1 MTVQEKLRAGGSFL
15 LERHD
20 ASVLLFPEAFD
31 EELKMMEKSA
41 KQFVER
47 EIKSVMEELE
57 ALSYELSRKK
67 LRQAGE
73 LGLLAV
79 EIPEAYGGLGESK
92 AASMLVG
99 EALATSGSFSVTFNA
114 HSGIGTLP
122 LVYFGTPEQCARY
135 LPKLAT
141 GELVGAYC
149 LTEPG
154 SGSDALAAKTRALL
168 SDDGKHYRL
177 TGTKMWIS
185 NAGFADLFTVFAQVD
200 GDKFTAFL
208 VERDTPG
215 LSVGAEEKK
224 MGIKGSSTC
233 QVILE
238 DALVPVENVLGEVGK
253 GHVIAFQILNLGRLK
268 LAASAV
274 GGCKEMLRLASRYAG
289 EREQFGRKIGEFGL
303 IQEKL
308 GRMAAYTYALES
320 AVYRVTG
327 ELDRALE
334 GRASQLE
341 QLEAIGEYVIEY
353 SFLKVAGSEILD
365 EVIDETLQIYG
376 GLGFSAEY
384 PIEAAYRNS
393 RINRIFEGTNEINR
407 LLTAEQLLKRALKGK
422 LPLMEAFQRAMGE
435 EAAQGDDA
443 MAAVE
448 NLKRATLLVAGTAA
462 MALQQQLEHEQEV
475 LARLADMVMG
485 IYLAE
490 SAQLRAE
497 RLTGEKRALAEAMA
511 SVVTFEE
518 VAKARAG
525 VLEVLQRLPGDQG
538 AALAKVQAYLPSPKA
553 DLIGLRREVAK
564 ATLDAGRYPLAG

>member
-1 MTVQEKLRAGGSFL
+1 MRAGGSFL
-15 LERHD
+15 VERHD
-20 ASVLLFPEAFD
+20 AAALLIPEAFD
-31 EELKMMEKSA
+31 DELRLMEKSA
-41 KQFVER
+41 RQFVER
-47 EIKSVMEELE
+47 EIKPAMEALE
-57 ALSYELSRKK
+57 ALSYELSREK
-67 LRQAGE
+67 LRRAGE

-79 EIPEAYGGLGESK
+79 EIPEAHGGLGGSK
-92 AASMLVG
+92 AAAMLVC

-122 LVYFGTPEQCARY
+122 LVYFGTPEQRARY

-154 SGSDALAAKTRALL
+154 SGSDALAAKTRAVL
-168 SDDGKHYRL
+168 SEDGRHYRL

-215 LSVGAEEKK
+215 LTVGAEEKK

-238 DALVPVENVLGEVGK
+238 DALVPVENVLGDVGK

-274 GGCKEMLRLASRYAG
+274 GGCKEMLRLASRYAS

-327 ELDRALE
+327 ELDLALE
-334 GRASQLE
+334 GRTSQLE

-435 EAAQGDDA
+435 GAAQGDDA
-443 MAAVE
+443 AAAIE

-462 MALQQQLEHEQEV
+462 MALQQKLEHEQEV
-475 LARLADMVMG
+475 LARMADMVMG

-490 SAQLRAE
+490 SALLRAE
-497 RLTGEKRALAEAMA
+497 RFSAEKGRVAAAMA
-511 SVVTFEE
+511 RLVAFEE

-525 VLEVLQRLPGDQG
+525 AVEALHRLPGDQG
-538 AALAKVQAYLPSPKA
+538 EALAKLQAYLPLYKA
-553 DLIGLRREVAK
+553 DLIGLRREVA
-564 ATLDAGRYPLAG
+564 ASLLDAGRYPLAS